1 MIFEAAGTV
10 GILRLRSGWQGRG
23 REPRC
28 ARLDSRGRLSPH
40 ESYCPQM

>member
-1 MIFEAAGTV
+1 MVKGVLRLGMIVFQT
-10 GILRLRSGWQGRG
+10 IMLRSGWQSRG

-40 ESYCPQM
+40 